1 MTLNRREAEKGSGDW
16 SPGGFGIVAMR
27 PLCGIQHGGNRK
39 LQGALARS
47 RSGRVC
53 RRQRTAPLCEF
64 PGERPAV
71 PPCFAMQVT
80 SLSLSCFRNYEKA
93 VIEPDAGVTV
103 FTGPNAQGKTN
114 ILEALHLCCLG
125 KSHRTSRD
133 EELIQWG
140 KDTARVTVKTAQRD
154 GTHEVA
160 VILSRTQKKK
170 KTVRIGLRQAE
181 RIGELLG
188 HVCGVLFSPE
198 DLQIVKEGPAER
210 RRFMDMQ
217 LSQLRPA
224 YFYALQRAVRT
235 LNQRNALLKEIAR
248 NPSLLPTLD
257 MWDEQL
263 ARVGAVICENRR
275 EAVDKLAQLARS
287 AHLSLTGGR
296 EELNLRYVSQVAD
309 AQNVYEALLERLA
322 RARSEDLRRMTTTVG
337 VHRDDIAITIDG
349 REARTFASQGQ
360 QRSAVLSLKL
370 AQLEWAGQES
380 GEAPILML
388 DDVMSELDPNRR
400 RQLIER
406 IDRVQT
412 FVTCTDLSDLA
423 GAKQGAV
430 YRVEKGEL
438 KRI

>member
-1 MTLNRREAEKGSGDW
+1 
-16 SPGGFGIVAMR
+16 
-27 PLCGIQHGGNRK
+27 
-39 LQGALARS
+39 
-47 RSGRVC
+47 
-53 RRQRTAPLCEF
+53 
-64 PGERPAV
+64 
-71 PPCFAMQVT
+71 MQVT

-140 KDTARVTVKTAQRD
+140 KDTARVMVKTAQRD

>member
-1 MTLNRREAEKGSGDW
+1 
-16 SPGGFGIVAMR
+16 
-27 PLCGIQHGGNRK
+27 
-39 LQGALARS
+39 
-47 RSGRVC
+47 
-53 RRQRTAPLCEF
+53 
-64 PGERPAV
+64 
-71 PPCFAMQVT
+71 MQVT

-140 KDTARVTVKTAQRD
+140 KDIARVTVKTAQRD

>member
-1 MTLNRREAEKGSGDW
+1 
-16 SPGGFGIVAMR
+16 
-27 PLCGIQHGGNRK
+27 
-39 LQGALARS
+39 
-47 RSGRVC
+47 
-53 RRQRTAPLCEF
+53 
-64 PGERPAV
+64 
-71 PPCFAMQVT
+71 MQVT

-430 YRVEKGEL
+430 YRVEKGKL